1 MTMESEAR
9 KLVTEGDVVFPY
21 VWGDSSGLISVD
33 PIVLFWHEEMKYYYT
48 TAMEPTL
55 IEDYNLGTHS
65 TTRLSPNIRLVGW
78 VNPNSYFSR
87 GLKVFLPAVPYDG
100 KDIIVLKPNE
110 AIEIDKVYNKSAF
123 GNLVEISV
131 RPSEKAEQRAKRM
144 KSGLSSLLLPC
155 SEQKCLEVAGE
166 TQENEA

>member
-21 VWGDSSGLISVD
+21 VWGDPFGSISID
-33 PIVLFWHEEMKYYYT
+33 PIVLFWHDEMKYYYT

-55 IEDYNLGTHS
+55 LEIYNLDTHS
-65 TTRLSPNIRLVGW
+65 KRSLSPNIRLVGW
-78 VNPNSYFSR
+78 ANPNSYFGR
-87 GLKVFLPAVPYDG
+87 GLKVFLPATPYDG
-100 KDIIVLKPNE
+100 NDIIVLKPNE

-144 KSGLSSLLLPC
+144 KSGLLSLLLPG
-155 SEQKCLEVAGE
+155 SEQKPLEEVQE